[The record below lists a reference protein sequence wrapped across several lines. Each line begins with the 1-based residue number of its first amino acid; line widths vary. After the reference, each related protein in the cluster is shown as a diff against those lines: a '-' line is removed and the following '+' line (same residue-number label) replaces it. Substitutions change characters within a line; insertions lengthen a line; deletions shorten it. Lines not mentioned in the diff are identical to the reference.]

1 MKLTKQQL
9 DYALNRMRDKIRE
22 KKYAE
27 YPQEDVS
34 SALNDPHAL
43 YEFLSKTKAPLV
55 DKATFMSTWH
65 REYKSEILGKFFV
78 FPNNFDKKY
87 NDQKKKRADIDAKY
101 DKLEQELQDKLYLS
115 GDAQEVLDLIN
126 SL

>member
-9 DYALNRMRDKIRE
+9 DYAVSRMRDKLRE

-27 YPQEDVS
+27 YPEEHMS

>member
-9 DYALNRMRDKIRE
+9 DYALIRMRDKIRE

-27 YPQEDVS
+27 YPEENMS
-34 SALNDPHAL
+34 SALNDPQAL

-55 DKATFMSTWH
+55 DKATFMRTWNN
-65 REYKSEILGKFFV
+65 EYRADVLGKFFV

-115 GDAQEVLDLIN
+115 GDAQEALDLIN

>member
-9 DYALNRMRDKIRE
+9 DYALIRMKDKIRE

-27 YPQEDVS
+27 YPQENMS
-34 SALNDPHAL
+34 SALNDPQAL

-55 DKATFMSTWH
+55 DKDTFMHTWNN
-65 REYKSEILGKFFV
+65 EYRIDVLRKFFV
-78 FPNNFDKKY
+78 FPNSFDKKY

-101 DKLEQELQDKLYLS
+101 DKLQQELQDKLYLS
-115 GDAQEVLDLIN
+115 GDAEEALGLIN

>member
-9 DYALNRMRDKIRE
+9 DYALIRMRDKIRE

-27 YPQEDVS
+27 YPEENVS
-34 SALNDPHAL
+34 SAFDDPQAL

-55 DKATFMSTWH
+55 DKATFMSTWNN
-65 REYKSEILGKFFV
+65 EYKANVLGKFFV
-78 FPNNFDKKY
+78 FPSNFNKKY

-115 GDAQEVLDLIN
+115 GNAQEALDLIN